1 MLSFNESYG
10 SSEKKV
16 DKPTILVRALDH
28 YARTWKIKKAI
39 ESCMNGFRG
48 PSWGRWDRRDLREN
62 LRGLKYEEEK

>member
-28 YARTWKIKKAI
+28 YARAWKIKKVI
-39 ESCMNGFRG
+39 ESCMNGFRDL
-48 PSWGRWDRRDLREN
+48 SWGR
-62 LRGLKYEEEK
+62 

>member
-28 YARTWKIKKAI
+28 YARAWKIKKI
-39 ESCMNGFRG
+39 KMNGFRD
-48 PSWGRWDRRDLREN
+48 PS
-62 LRGLKYEEEK
+62 